1 MPNTSRF
8 SVPCP
13 GRRDSVRCI
22 GAPVFAFP
30 QVIALASLAASDIR
44 SSTFPTAFGHETKQ
58 QEISGNRGRPGDRP
72 RHRGDVRP
80 GGRDRLHRRRQRG
93 DRRGGRSKTAR
104 DGHQGPFLPLNVSLE
119 ADWQRAVKQIEDETG
134 GLDILVNNAG
144 INIRKVIEEI
154 SAEGLDQM
162 YNVNV
167 KGPFLGIKYA
177 LPVMKKIGGGSII
190 NMSSVCGLIGH
201 MYTPEAYTT
210 TKGAVSLTRA
220 VASRYGKFNIRC
232 NSINPSTADT
242 PLVREML
249 KDPERKKERL
259 GEVPLGRMASM
270 QDIAEAALYLMLG

>member
-1 MPNTSRF
+1 LARRIEHELKLPRGWLDTPNNDLTRDAAE
-8 SVPCP
+8 V
-13 GRRDSVRCI
+13 GRNY
-22 GAPVFAFP
+22 
-30 QVIALASLAASDIR
+30 Q
-44 SSTFPTAFGHETKQ
+44 
-58 QEISGNRGRPGDRP
+58 
-72 RHRGDVRP
+72 
-80 GGRDRLHRRRQRG
+80 RLTPDQ
-93 DRRGGRSKTAR
+93 
-104 DGHQGPFLPLNVSLE
+104 
-119 ADWQRAVKQIEDETG
+119 QRAVKQIEDETG

-154 SAEGLDQM
+154 SAEELDQM

-210 TKGAVSLTRA
+210 TKGAVSLLTRA

-270 QDIAEAALYLMLG
+270 QDIAEAALYLASDEGSFINGIALPVDGGVTAY

>member
-1 MPNTSRF
+1 MRLSNKRSLVTGGAQGIGHAIAETF
-8 SVPCP
+8 
-13 GRRDSVRCI
+13 GRE
-22 GAPVFAFP
+22 GAIVY
-30 QVIALASLAASDIR
+30 IADVNEETGAAAAAKLR
-44 SSTFPTAFGHETKQ
+44 ET
-58 QEISGNRGRPGDRP
+58 GTR
-72 RHRGDVRP
+72 
-80 GGRDRLHRRRQRG
+80 
-93 DRRGGRSKTAR
+93 AA
-104 DGHQGPFLPLNVSLE
+104 FLPLNVALE
-119 ADWQRAVKQIEDETG
+119 ADWQRAVKQMEDETG

-154 SAEGLDQM
+154 SAEELDQM

-210 TKGAVSLTRA
+210 TKGAVSLLTRA
-220 VASRYGKFNIRC
+220 VAARYGKFNIRC

-270 QDIAEAALYLMLG
+270 QDIAAAALYLASDEGSFINGIALPVDGGVTAY